1 MARMKAASTPTE
13 SRPRRRPA
21 ISPEAREA
29 QLVDLAMKLVEQRLM
44 DGTASSQE
52 TTHFLKLASP
62 KAKLENE
69 RLIEEN
75 KLLRARTEAL
85 EKQKQDSINYEEV
98 IRALR
103 SYNGQGDED
112 EYY

>member
-1 MARMKAASTPTE
+1 MARMKAATPPTE

-29 QLVDLAMKLVEQRLM
+29 QLVDLAMKLVEQRLL